1 MYTHSF
7 PTPSF
12 SLSLSL
18 SFSLPLSL
26 SLSLSLSQD
35 VKVWQKFVE
44 HADQSEQEK
53 LTLNQEDDL
62 DFAHCAAIAQD
73 YPDINVAK
81 ARMGLQR
88 MASRTESVYG
98 YDSFSGLS
106 FPSPQYTADCPPPV
120 YDLESPMRPGTRGH
134 LPIIA
139 EELDPSR
146 DNIWKYMSTS
156 VQSDSTLET
165 RV

>member
-1 MYTHSF
+1 MYAF
-7 PTPSF
+7 
-12 SLSLSL
+12 
-18 SFSLPLSL
+18 
-26 SLSLSLSQD
+26 SLSQD

-73 YPDINVAK
+73 FPDINVAK

-88 MASRTESVYG
+88 MASRTESVYS
-98 YDSFSGLS
+98 YDSFPGLS
-106 FPSPQYTADCPPPV
+106 FPSPQYTDYPPRV
-120 YDLESPMRPGTRGH
+120 YDLESPMRPGTHGR

-139 EELDPSR
+139 EEDLDPSR
-146 DNIWKYMSTS
+146 DNIMKYVSTS
-156 VQSDSTLET
+156 AQSDSPLET
-165 RV
+165 QV